1 MPVNR
6 NALLRYKTIDNCLQN
21 RFRKWTLDD
30 LVDACSDALYEYEG
44 IDKGVSKR
52 TVQGDIQ
59 TMRSDKLGYNAPI
72 IVVDKRYYTYED
84 KEYSITNSPL
94 TEQDLGKLSEAVG
107 VMKQFQGFSH
117 FQELNSMVQKLEDQ
131 IYAQKTQTKPV
142 IDFEKNENLKGL
154 NFLDELYR
162 AIIRQQ
168 TLNIT
173 YQSFKARSAQVMV
186 FHPYLLKEFRNRWFV
201 FGKREGTGG
210 IASLALDRIHE
221 VTLSAKTY
229 QCDPTFD
236 PTTYFKHVIGVSI
249 NPNTPIETVRLLL
262 NHRHAPYAET
272 KPLHPSQ
279 KVISRDYQGV
289 VIELEVQL
297 NFELE
302 KLILGFGEG
311 IQVLQPERL
320 KRNIKN
326 RLQASVE
333 LYQQEFSEKGL
344 RAMGQRLQHKG
355 HASFYRL
362 YSQRSIHQ
370 FQKQHHR
377 KFTNQTRGDIYNLVG
392 TYPNSGRFLFQY
404 NFMRLLQY
412 SYPQALLV
420 DSYYYIKTPHFKAA
434 WQQAPVLPV
443 ERVQEDAPE
452 WTNQQLEKVL
462 QQTFSVYIN
471 LEDGFSDKIKVELL
485 SGSHHQLLSAS
496 KRNLIGNNSYPY
508 VLDLDKGS
516 AILVR
521 DLLLRRITILKPGT
535 SIDLL
540 LLRFSEATL
549 PQGWRWKQV
558 VDVHNAKNF
567 DKV

>member
-1 MPVNR
+1 MPANR

-94 TEQDLGKLSEAVG
+94 TEQDLGKLSEAVA

-117 FQELNSMVQKLEDQ
+117 FEELNSMVQKLEDQ

-154 NFLDELYR
+154 NFLDELYQ

-168 TLNIT
+168 SLNIT
-173 YQSFKARSAQVMV
+173 YQSFKARSAQVLV
-186 FHPYLLKEFRNRWFV
+186 FYPYLLKEFRNRWFV
-201 FGKREGTGG
+201 FGKRKGIEGIT
-210 IASLALDRIHE
+210 SLALDRMHE
-221 VTLSAKTY
+221 VTLSTQPY
-229 QCDPTFD
+229 QSDPSFD
-236 PTTYFKHVIGVSI
+236 PTTYFKNIIGVSI
-249 NPNTPIETVRLLL
+249 NPNTAIETVRLLL

-279 KVISRDYQGV
+279 KIISRDYQGV
-289 VIELEVQL
+289 VIELQVQL

-344 RAMGQRLQHKG
+344 RSMRQRLEYKG
-355 HASFYRL
+355 HATFYRL
-362 YSQRSIHQ
+362 YSHRSIHQ

-377 KFTNQTRGDIYNLVG
+377 KFIHKKQADIPNLVS

-404 NFMRLLQY
+404 NFMRLLKY
-412 SYPQALLV
+412 SYPKALLV
-420 DSYYYIKTPHFKAA
+420 DSYYYIKTPHFKED
-434 WQQAPVLPV
+434 WQQIQALPV
-443 ERVQEDAPE
+443 ERTAQNAPE
-452 WTNQQLEKVL
+452 WTTKQLEKVL
-462 QQTFSVYIN
+462 QQTFSVYIS
-471 LEDGFSDKIKVELL
+471 LQDGFNDKIKVELL
-485 SGSHHQLLSAS
+485 SGSHQQLLNQS
-496 KRNLIGNNSYPY
+496 KRDLIGSSSYPY
-508 VLDLDKGS
+508 TLDLDKGS

-521 DLLLRRITILKPGT
+521 DLLLRRMTTLKPGT
-535 SIDLL
+535 NIEFLQ
-540 LLRFSEATL
+540 LRFSEASL
-549 PQGWRWKQV
+549 PEGWKWKQV
-558 VDVHNAKNF
+558 LDVHDGKNF
-567 DKV
+567 DKI

>member
-1 MPVNR
+1 MPANR
-6 NALLRYKTIDNCLQN
+6 NALLRYNTIDNCLQN

-84 KEYSITNSPL
+84 KAYSITNSPL
-94 TEQDLGKLSEAVG
+94 TEQDLGKLSEAVA

-117 FQELNSMVQKLEDQ
+117 FEELNSMVQKLEDQ

-154 NFLDELYR
+154 NFLDELYQ

-186 FHPYLLKEFRNRWFV
+186 FYPYLLKEFRNRWFV
-201 FGKREGTGG
+201 FGKREGRAG
-210 IASLALDRIHE
+210 IASLALDRMHAL
-221 VTLSAKTY
+221 TLSAKPY
-229 QCDPTFD
+229 QNEPSFD
-236 PTTYFKHVIGVSI
+236 PATYFKHIIGVSI
-249 NPNTPIETVRLLL
+249 NPNIAPETVRLLL

-344 RAMGQRLQHKG
+344 RAMRQRLQYKG

-362 YSQRSIHQ
+362 YSQRAIHQ
-370 FQKQHHR
+370 FQKQYNR
-377 KFTNQTRGDIYNLVG
+377 KFMNEKREDIPNLVQ
-392 TYPNSGRFLFQY
+392 TYPNSGRFLFPY
-404 NFMRLLQY
+404 NFMRLLQH

-420 DSYYYIKTPHFKAA
+420 DSYYYIKTPHLEED
-434 WQQAPVLPV
+434 WQQVQTLPV
-443 ERVQEDAPE
+443 ERTQDDAPE
-452 WTNQQLEKVL
+452 WTAQQLENVL

-471 LEDGFSDKIKVELL
+471 LEDGLKDKIKIELL
-485 SGSHHQLLSAS
+485 SGSHQQLLNSS
-496 KRNLIGNNSYPY
+496 KRDLIGSSSYPY
-508 VLDLDKGS
+508 TLDLDKGS

-521 DLLLRRITILKPGT
+521 DLLLRRMTTLKPGT
-535 SIDLL
+535 SIQFLQ
-540 LLRFSEATL
+540 LRFSEATL
-549 PQGWRWKQV
+549 PQGWQWKQV
-558 VDVHNAKNF
+558 LDVCYS
-567 DKV
+567 